1 MRMGLH
7 RRAARARRRFGR
19 DDGQALVEMALALPI
34 LLLLLVGIFEFARAY
49 SIKQT
54 IVNAARE
61 GARQGVLQGVAAD
74 SVTRV
79 INRFLSSNNIATSS
93 PPTTITL
100 AGIGGNA
107 GDPVTVTIVTRYEF
121 LLMGPVIRL
130 IGSTFADGV
139 PLRTQT
145 TMRHE

>member
-1 MRMGLH
+1 MRIGWH
-7 RRAARARRRFGR
+7 RRSARARRRFAR
-19 DDGQALVEMALALPI
+19 DEGQALVEMALALPI

-54 IVNAARE
+54 LVNAARE
-61 GARQGVLQGVAAD
+61 GARQAVLQGVSTD

-79 INRFLSSNNIATSS
+79 INRYLTSNNIATTD

-100 AGIGGNA
+100 AGVGGTA
-107 GDPVTVTIVTRYEF
+107 GEPVTVTVVTRYDF
-121 LLMGPVIRL
+121 LLMGPVVGL
-130 IGSTFADGV
+130 IGGSFADGV
-139 PLRTQT
+139 PLRSQT